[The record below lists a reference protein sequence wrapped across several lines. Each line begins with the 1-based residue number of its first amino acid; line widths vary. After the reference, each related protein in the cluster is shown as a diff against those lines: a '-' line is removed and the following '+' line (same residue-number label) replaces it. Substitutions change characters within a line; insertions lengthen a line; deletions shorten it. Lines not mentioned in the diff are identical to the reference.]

1 MLRQRYSELLNNSIF
16 LLIPGVICRVICNN
30 MLTAISSYYWKD
42 YWSEKITSWNVVH
55 ENRFLCFIGKLLQYY
70 MDNDDIS
77 IMVETT
83 TATFV
88 LFHKVYKENQSPY
101 FNSSILRTQKWF
113 LLMTLTQTHHFC
125 VCKSLL
131 SNYFNLFNYFN

>member
-1 MLRQRYSELLNNSIF
+1 M
-16 LLIPGVICRVICNN
+16 IPGVICRIICDN
-30 MLTAISSYYWKD
+30 MLTAISSYYRKD
-42 YWSEKITSWNVVH
+42 YWSENITSWNVVH

-88 LFHKVYKENQSPY
+88 LFQKVYKENQSPY
-101 FNSSILRTQKWF
+101 FNSSITRHTLRSRIKKAVLIWYGIINTSTNSCNNIVGAWLSTKEEVRSKEENV
-113 LLMTLTQTHHFC
+113 LL
-125 VCKSLL
+125 
-131 SNYFNLFNYFN
+131 

>member
-1 MLRQRYSELLNNSIF
+1 
-16 LLIPGVICRVICNN
+16 
-30 MLTAISSYYWKD
+30 
-42 YWSEKITSWNVVH
+42 
-55 ENRFLCFIGKLLQYY
+55 

-101 FNSSILRTQKWF
+101 FNSSITRHILRSRIKKAV
-113 LLMTLTQTHHFC
+113 LI
-125 VCKSLL
+125 
-131 SNYFNLFNYFN
+131 